1 MVTACVAAFLAFLLK
16 GFAALFGGLNSNSFP
31 KPLSAEEEAEC
42 IARTA
47 SGDAEAREKLITHNL
62 RLVAHICKKYYSN
75 DEEIEELISIGT
87 IGLIKAINTFKAE
100 KKVRL
105 STYASRC
112 IENEILMHFRDKKRD
127 SRIVSFEES
136 VGIDKDGNMM
146 TYSDILGTDGDTVAE
161 LVERSFELEDL
172 QNKVR
177 RRLNKK
183 EREILTLRYGLADGT
198 PKTQQTVADLL
209 NISRSYVSRIEG
221 RGIRKLM
228 KEYMREISGSGDGL
242 GLGKKRGESKK
253 G

>member
-1 MVTACVAAFLAFLLK
+1 MVTAWVATFLAFLLK

-31 KPLSAEEEAEC
+31 KPLSAEEEAEY
-42 IARTA
+42 IARTTG
-47 SGDAEAREKLITHNL
+47 GDAEAREKLITHNL

-75 DEEIEELISIGT
+75 DEEIEDLISIGT

-100 KKVRL
+100 KQVRL

-112 IENEILMHFRDKKRD
+112 IENEILMHLRNKKRD
-127 SRIVSFEES
+127 SRVVSFEES
-136 VGIDKDGNMM
+136 VGIDKDGNRM

-161 LVERSFELEDL
+161 LVERSSEIEDL

-183 EREILTLRYGLADGT
+183 EREILTLRYGLSDGT

-228 KEYMREISGSGDGL
+228 KEYLREITGSGEEQAS
-242 GLGKKRGESKK
+242 GEKEESNKA
-253 G
+253 